1 MSSPVHANNRTKDIL
16 VLGEGLTQGLDD
28 TTLTVEAKYS
38 VNFIFIMIKQVVIYL
53 LMAQKFINLRQKI
66 LIWIKVNLF
75 RRNMSRKHFKRLF
88 CR

>member
-16 VLGEGLTQGLDD
+16 VLGEGLTQALDD

-38 VNFIFIMIKQVVIYL
+38 INFIFIMIKQVVIYL

-66 LIWIKVNLF
+66 LIWINVNLF
-75 RRNMSRKHFKRLF
+75 RAKYV
-88 CR
+88 